1 MGRSNYFQFKQFRII
16 QQRSA
21 MKVGMDGVLIGAWAD
36 VSGAANILD
45 IGAGTGLISLMMA
58 QRNPMALIDAI
69 EMEGEA
75 FEECLFNM
83 EQLPWRD
90 RLKAWCCSFQSFT
103 AISDQKYDLIIS
115 NPPYFSN
122 GLKAPDS
129 SRSQARHDDL
139 LPAGELI
146 SGIARLLSPH
156 GKAALILPSE
166 NLSELKK
173 WLNLNGMFLSRLCH
187 VKPNPQKPVFRIMA
201 EMTLK
206 ECLCKEELLMIEY
219 ENHFDY
225 TPEYRSLTRDFYLK
239 FD

>member
-1 MGRSNYFQFKQFRII
+1 MGRNNHFQFKQFRIE

-36 VSGAANILD
+36 VTGAANILD
-45 IGAGTGLISLMMA
+45 IGAGTGLIALMMA
-58 QRNPMALIDAI
+58 QRNSLALIDAI
-69 EMEGEA
+69 EMDEEA

-83 EQLPWRD
+83 EHSPWID
-90 RLKAWCCSFQSFT
+90 RLKAWCCTFQSFT
-103 AISDQKYDLIIS
+103 VISDQKYDLIIS
-115 NPPYFSN
+115 NPPFFTN
-122 GLKAPDS
+122 GIKAPDC
-129 SRSQARHDDL
+129 SRSQARHDDS
-139 LPAGELI
+139 LPVGELI
-146 SGIARLLSPH
+146 SGIARLLSPQ

-173 WLNLNGMFLSRLCH
+173 WLNANGLFLSRLCQ
-187 VKPNPQKPVFRIMA
+187 VKPNPQKPVFRVMV

-206 ECLCKEELLMIEY
+206 ECLCKEEQLMIEY

-225 TPEYRSLTRDFYLK
+225 TPEYRSLTREFYLK